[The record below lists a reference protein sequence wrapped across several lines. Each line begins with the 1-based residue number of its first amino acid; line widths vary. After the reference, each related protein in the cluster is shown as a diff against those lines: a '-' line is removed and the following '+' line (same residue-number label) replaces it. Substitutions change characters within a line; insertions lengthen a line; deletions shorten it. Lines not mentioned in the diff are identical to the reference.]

1 MILKHIPFKMN
12 LHPVTVVAL
21 AFIALSC
28 FNERSYGLTAK
39 FIPEF
44 KKAETNYKWFK
55 IDKNLK
61 PEDQNEEGP
70 GPIMYNPRFQDLQ
83 QQQQAGGLM
92 ENENIPLPLALSMLH
107 EKRGMFDLG
116 TGRRYSGFQ
125 AMRGNLG
132 LAFASPGS
140 HGK

>member
-28 FNERSYGLTAK
+28 FNERSYGLSAK

-44 KKAETNYKWFK
+44 KKAESNYKWK
-55 IDKNLK
+55 SLK
-61 PEDQNEEGP
+61 PEEQNEEAP
-70 GPIMYNPRFQDLQ
+70 MPMYQPRFQDLQ
-83 QQQQAGGLM
+83 EQQQNGGLM
-92 ENENIPLPLALSMLH
+92 ENQNIPLPLALSMLH

-116 TGRRYSGFQ
+116 TGRGYSGFQ